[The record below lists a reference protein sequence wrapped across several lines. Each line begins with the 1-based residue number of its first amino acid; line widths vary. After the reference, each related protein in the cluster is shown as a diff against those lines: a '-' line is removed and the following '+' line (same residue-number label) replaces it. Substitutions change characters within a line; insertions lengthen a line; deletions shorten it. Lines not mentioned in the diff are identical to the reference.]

1 MGRLGTIFIET
12 ICLIGLSGDLVTLMS
27 IKTVLR
33 VQHNNLFGI
42 KYNYLYS
49 NKYKIYKTVLLFTS
63 CLDNTNL

>member
-12 ICLIGLSGDLVTLMS
+12 ICLIGLSGDLVTLKI

-33 VQHNNLFGI
+33 VQYNNLFGI

-49 NKYKIYKTVLLFTS
+49 NKYKNYKTVLLYTS
-63 CLDNTNL
+63 CLDNSNL